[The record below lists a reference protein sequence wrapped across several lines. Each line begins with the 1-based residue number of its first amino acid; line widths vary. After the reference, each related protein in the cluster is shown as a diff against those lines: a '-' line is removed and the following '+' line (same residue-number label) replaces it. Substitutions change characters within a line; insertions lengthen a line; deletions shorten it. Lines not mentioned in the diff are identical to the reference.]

1 MKPFTVIAI
10 AVFTIVSIL
19 HLVRLVLGWEIVIDG
34 LTIPVWIS
42 GLGFIA
48 GGALAAMLWRENRAP
63 TAVPMQ

>member
-19 HLVRLVLGWEIVIDG
+19 HLVRLVLGWEILIDG
-34 LTIPVWIS
+34 VIIPVWIS

-63 TAVPMQ
+63 KTVPMQ